1 MEPGFIE
8 QLRFRAYPICSQ
20 WETLLRLERP
30 DSPLANPDAL
40 RYLIPET
47 FNEVLEAL
55 ERIGLEPERSDS
67 VPAVPPCGCGKNPYR
82 AYYQAAERALLEA
95 TVLIQAQSGRKPRYP
110 GEIASVMCAVRTL
123 AKRDIE
129 GFCGICSYRGELD
142 DCRFCCR
149 DRALARPQ
157 NGSAGLGAA

>member
-47 FNEVLEAL
+47 FNEVLEVLAQ
-55 ERIGLEPERSDS
+55 IGREPERSDS
-67 VPAVPPCGCGKNPYR
+67 APAVPPCDCGKNPYR

-95 TVLIQAQSGRKPRYP
+95 TVLIQAHSGKKPRYP
-110 GEIASVMCAVRTL
+110 GEIASVMSAVRSL
-123 AKRDIE
+123 AIRDIE
-129 GFCGICSYRGELD
+129 GFCSICSHRGEIEQ
-142 DCRFCCR
+142 CRFCR
-149 DRALARPQ
+149 RESAVSPAPQGSRP
-157 NGSAGLGAA
+157 G

>member
-47 FNEVLEAL
+47 FNEVLNAL
-55 ERIGLEPERSDS
+55 ERIGHEPARTDS
-67 VPAVPPCGCGKNPYR
+67 APAVPPCDCGKNPYR

-95 TVLIQAQSGRKPRYP
+95 TVLIQAHSGKKPRYP
-110 GEIASVMCAVRTL
+110 GEIASVMCAVRSL
-123 AKRDIE
+123 ATRDIE
-129 GFCGICSYRGELD
+129 GFCSICSHRGELD
-142 DCRFCCR
+142 QCRFRRR
-149 DRALARPQ
+149 DAAVSVAT
-157 NGSAGLGAA
+157 NGSGSGSTG